1 MATLYLDF
9 LYNYTTGERRSATPA
24 SYQYDEGHQLSV
36 NVPNE
41 VTSAELHYWMRG
53 MEESEAYVPT
63 SITEESDGSYTILG
77 NVPNSYFESSGD
89 LIVYV
94 VVTDSSAAITSYEG
108 RISITSRSKPDDY
121 VDDDPDNSAVS
132 YVEQAYLYAQT
143 SEAWAIGTID
153 GTAVESDAD
162 QYQNNSKYYS
172 TLAAS
177 NASAAET
184 SETNAATSAS
194 EAASSASAAAA
205 IVAVA
210 SNGTVI
216 VDGDDSDTTYVV
228 TQRVE
233 DGRLVT
239 TLTESE

>member
-9 LYNYTTGERRSATPA
+9 LHNYITGERRTASPA
-24 SYQYDEGHQLSV
+24 SYQYDEGHQLSI

-63 SITEESDGSYTILG
+63 SITQESDGSYTILG
-77 NVPNSYFESSGD
+77 NVPNSYFESNGD

-108 RISITSRSKPDDY
+108 RISITSRSRPDDY
-121 VDDDPDNSAVS
+121 VDDDPDNGAVS
-132 YVEQAYLYAQT
+132 YVEQSHIYAQT
-143 SEAWAIGTID
+143 AEAWARGTID
-153 GTAVESDAD
+153 GAAVGSTAD
-162 QYQNNSKYYS
+162 QYHNNSKYYS
-172 TLAAS
+172 NLAAS
-177 NASAAET
+177 SASAAET
-184 SETNAATSAS
+184 SETNASTSAS
-194 EAASSASAAAA
+194 DAAASASAAAA
-205 IVAVA
+205 IVVVA
-210 SNGTVI
+210 NNGTVI

-233 DGRLVT
+233 NGRLVT